1 MKAHIVGGGFGGL
14 AAAAYLIRNANV
26 PGPDITVYEADERM
40 GGSFCLF
47 GNAQSGYILPSGSVF
62 DAEFRCT
69 FDLLGAIPS
78 TRDPKIS
85 VKDEFFTFNKEHPF
99 NNRAR
104 LIDRNGGIVHG
115 PRFGL
120 GLGDGLALARLTLKS
135 EDSLEGRRIEEFF
148 SPSFFKTEFWLIY
161 STIMGSLPQHSA
173 TELRRY
179 LNRTLHL
186 FPSLADMAKILRTP
200 INQYEAFIVP
210 LVAWLQGKGV
220 NLRTRTFVRD
230 VGFAPAPGRITVDR
244 LEYEQNGAATAVA
257 VAPDDLVLLTFGSQ
271 AADLSI
277 GSMTEA
283 PRPQQAGRSW
293 ITWKE
298 LAKDRPEFGNPDAFF
313 GAQHI
318 KDSRW
323 VSFTV
328 TTTGTE
334 FIDAMKAL
342 TGSETGYGGLL
353 SLVDSGWVLSV
364 SIFLQPEMTDQPKGT
379 YVWWGYGLYP
389 GHTGNFIKK
398 PMNAC
403 TGAEILEEVLRQLR
417 FDGVRD
423 KIMAS
428 SICIPCDLP
437 YCNNI
442 WLPRTGT
449 DRPPPVPK
457 GSTNLG
463 LFGQYVE
470 VPKDVAF
477 TIEYSA
483 RCAWEA
489 IHTLTR
495 RGPAPPPVYQAQ
507 HDLKALFGALK
518 VFFWPGATRP

>member
-1 MKAHIVGGGFGGL
+1 M
-14 AAAAYLIRNANV
+14 
-26 PGPDITVYEADERM
+26 
-40 GGSFCLF
+40 
-47 GNAQSGYILPSGSVF
+47 
-62 DAEFRCT
+62 
-69 FDLLGAIPS
+69 
-78 TRDPKIS
+78 
-85 VKDEFFTFNKEHPF
+85 
-99 NNRAR
+99 
-104 LIDRNGGIVHG
+104 
-115 PRFGL
+115 
-120 GLGDGLALARLTLKS
+120 
-135 EDSLEGRRIEEFF
+135 
-148 SPSFFKTEFWLIY
+148 
-161 STIMGSLPQHSA
+161 
-173 TELRRY
+173 
-179 LNRTLHL
+179 
-186 FPSLADMAKILRTP
+186 
-200 INQYEAFIVP
+200 
-210 LVAWLQGKGV
+210 
-220 NLRTRTFVRD
+220 
-230 VGFAPAPGRITVDR
+230 
-244 LEYEQNGAATAVA
+244 
-257 VAPDDLVLLTFGSQ
+257 
-271 AADLSI
+271 
-277 GSMTEA
+277 
-283 PRPQQAGRSW
+283 
-293 ITWKE
+293 
-298 LAKDRPEFGNPDAFF
+298 
-313 GAQHI
+313 
-318 KDSRW
+318 
-323 VSFTV
+323 
-328 TTTGTE
+328 
-334 FIDAMKAL
+334 
-342 TGSETGYGGLL
+342 L
-353 SLVDSGWVLSV
+353 SL

-389 GHTGNFIKK
+389 GNTGDFIKK

-417 FDGVRD
+417 FDRIRD